1 MSSQSTGVGGRSS
14 GRLQRGQSFT
24 QDESERI
31 LETPLSQ
38 QPPAPIGGSP
48 SATDTK
54 ENRTGR
60 QAIVK
65 PDPSETPFKRPAP
78 PSSSQRSSRLVKPE
92 PVQTTVAPVAMDVDT
107 QPADLTMSTLEAE
120 SQPAAPTRKR
130 RPARTE
136 SNIPRKKKVLFDD
149 TQSEAERQRI
159 RQQYREVEE
168 KITGTASFF
177 IVECRG
183 TSLIRIILCRIH
195 LSHVIEQRAQ
205 LTKPTS
211 DGVLDLLDT
220 LDNVHGRGES
230 VFFTCSYETGSV
242 VL

>member
-1 MSSQSTGVGGRSS
+1 
-14 GRLQRGQSFT
+14 
-24 QDESERI
+24 
-31 LETPLSQ
+31 
-38 QPPAPIGGSP
+38 
-48 SATDTK
+48 
-54 ENRTGR
+54 
-60 QAIVK
+60 
-65 PDPSETPFKRPAP
+65 
-78 PSSSQRSSRLVKPE
+78 
-92 PVQTTVAPVAMDVDT
+92 MDVDT
-107 QPADLTMSTLEAE
+107 QPADLTLSTLEAE
-120 SQPAAPTRKR
+120 SKPAAPTRKR

-168 KITGTASFF
+168 KITGTASFL
-177 IVECRG
+177 IVKCRG
-183 TSLIRIILCRIH
+183 TSLIRIMLCRIH

-230 VFFTCSYETGSV
+230 VFCTCSYETGSV